1 MSVNSIL
8 PQMPASQ
15 AQSATERSDPPIS
28 TPHGRRD
35 VQDQNQDVKAGN
47 VTSAEKI
54 SPDVKVDAVDSR
66 KEDLERRT
74 RRRRL
79 DTKA

>member
-1 MSVNSIL
+1 MRTAL
-8 PQMPASQ
+8 RKRGRLLT
-15 AQSATERSDPPIS
+15 AQGVLLHHDEEDR
-28 TPHGRRD
+28 
-35 VQDQNQDVKAGN
+35 DQNQDVKAGN